1 MTRFTRFTRAPF
13 QKCIVYPNHEKTRDP
28 KTPCYG
34 HTAEQNYWDLEAHGD
49 MLAPL
54 LLSVYSSNSGVL
66 TMVMDFGAR
75 NGMLIP

>member
-1 MTRFTRFTRAPF
+1 M
-13 QKCIVYPNHEKTRDP
+13 
-28 KTPCYG
+28 CYG
-34 HTAEQNYWDLEAHGD
+34 HIAEQNYWDLEAHGD